1 MEKIIRRIAF
11 FSLILTVLSSCITSK
26 KVNYLQEPSNR
37 IPAYEEDVGY
47 EDYRLRVG
55 DKLFVRLYSTQEE
68 INSMFNGP
76 YNRLLSSQQSM
87 GGPQMDLYA
96 YTVLPNG
103 NADFP
108 MVGEIPVLGLTI
120 REATYALEK
129 ELEEHITFGSVEIR
143 VLNRYFSIV
152 GAGSTGHYPII
163 REKINIFQALAL
175 AGDAN
180 IYADRGKV
188 RIIRET
194 DEGTIIKMFDLRTK
208 TIINSEFFY
217 IEPNDVIYIQRL
229 DEQFFSVINLPSLIS
244 TTMATISF
252 GTFLYTI
259 IADAIKGG
267 K

>member
-1 MEKIIRRIAF
+1 MIKVIQRIA
-11 FSLILTVLSSCITSK
+11 SLLLIITVLSSCVTSRRL
-26 KVNYLQEPSNR
+26 NYLQEPSKR
-37 IPAYEEDVGY
+37 IPAYEEDIGY

-55 DKLFVRLYSTQEE
+55 DKLFIRLYSIQEE
-68 INSMFNGP
+68 INALFNGP
-76 YNRLLSSQQSM
+76 YNQMLSGRTAM

-96 YTVLPNG
+96 YTVMPNG
-103 NADFP
+103 NAEFP
-108 MVGEIPVLGLTI
+108 MIGEIPMVNLTI
-120 REATYALEK
+120 REATRAVEK
-129 ELEEHITFGSVEIR
+129 ELEDHISFGSVEIR

-152 GAGSTGHYPII
+152 GGGSTGHYPIV
-163 REKINIFQALAL
+163 REKVNIFQALAM

-229 DEQFFSVINLPSLIS
+229 DEQFFSVTNLPSLIS
-244 TTMATISF
+244 TTMATVSF
-252 GTFLYTI
+252 GTFIYKI
-259 IADAIKGG
+259 ITDATK
-267 K
+267 KEE